1 MIQSTGYMLDWIA
14 QIENKQGALCMKSS
28 PNMFLAHPMNVSS
41 SQFASFKPSKNSPYS
56 YQYKT
61 TNADQCVRYPMP
73 SFLAHIL
80 PTRDAA

>member
-56 YQYKT
+56 Y
-61 TNADQCVRYPMP
+61 
-73 SFLAHIL
+73 
-80 PTRDAA
+80 